1 LSSKN
6 QILPYTN
13 AICYSGFRDGQSPET
28 NTFPSYDEIKQDLT
42 LLQSNWQ
49 SLRLYDCDQ
58 HAETVLEVIQKEG
71 FSFDVMLGAYI
82 MAEKNN
88 PECPWGGVYP
98 NSELAINKKL
108 NQKRIAKLIS
118 MANAYPEIITSVSVG
133 NEATVSW
140 TDHLVTVESL
150 LEYVALIKQTV
161 KQPVTFCENY
171 VPWLDKLM
179 PLAAELDFISIHTY
193 PVWEYKTVDDAL
205 AYTIENYHAVAH
217 AYPEKQVVITEAG
230 WATKSNGRGIP
241 PHHVN
246 EELQREYINQLLD
259 WAEEEGVLIYLF
271 EAFDENW
278 KGSDDP
284 LEPEKHWGIY
294 YTDRTPKLVVRE
306 KVGVRIN
313 A

>member
-28 NTFPSYDEIKQDLT
+28 NTFPSYDEIKQDLM

-150 LEYVALIKQTV
+150 LEYVSLIKKSV

-171 VPWLDKLM
+171 VPWLDKLT